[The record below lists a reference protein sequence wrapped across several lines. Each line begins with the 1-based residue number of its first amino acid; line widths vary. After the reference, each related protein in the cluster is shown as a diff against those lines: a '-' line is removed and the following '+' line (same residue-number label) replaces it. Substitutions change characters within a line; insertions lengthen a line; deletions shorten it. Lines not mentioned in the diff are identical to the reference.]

1 MRVYNRLE
9 VRLLLPKPFSIAELL
24 ETVRVVLCAT
34 AVPARSSSHCQTGEA
49 SRRLMVYGGD
59 DSTSRSRVQLTIDY
73 PTRSAGF
80 FRLQLQPAACA
91 SAARKER
98 RIRRHRRWGEHPIVP
113 ARFFGLFSFHGQ

>member
-34 AVPARSSSHCQTGEA
+34 DSARAQLEPLPDWRKA

-73 PTRSAGF
+73 PDTLRRFLPAPTSA
-80 FRLQLQPAACA
+80 R
-91 SAARKER
+91 
-98 RIRRHRRWGEHPIVP
+98 
-113 ARFFGLFSFHGQ
+113 GLCLCRAQRTSDSQTSQMG